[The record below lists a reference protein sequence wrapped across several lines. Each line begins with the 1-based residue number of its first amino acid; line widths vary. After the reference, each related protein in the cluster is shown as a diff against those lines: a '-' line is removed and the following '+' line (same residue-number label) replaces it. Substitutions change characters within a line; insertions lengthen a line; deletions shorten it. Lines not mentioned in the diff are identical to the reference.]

1 MTTPDNKKCTTSAPG
16 SGLPSTA
23 CQTQRRMTR
32 MSVWNGREF
41 WKQILW
47 TMFWSVPEVIVVVD
61 GIVVAEVVVVD
72 DEVSVVEV
80 AVVVDEVVVVKVAEV
95 VDEVVV
101 VEVVVVV
108 DEVVVA

>member
-61 GIVVAEVVVVD
+61 GIVVAEVVVD
-72 DEVSVVEV
+72 
-80 AVVVDEVVVVKVAEV
+80 VDEV
-95 VDEVVV
+95 D

-108 DEVVVA
+108 DEAVVA